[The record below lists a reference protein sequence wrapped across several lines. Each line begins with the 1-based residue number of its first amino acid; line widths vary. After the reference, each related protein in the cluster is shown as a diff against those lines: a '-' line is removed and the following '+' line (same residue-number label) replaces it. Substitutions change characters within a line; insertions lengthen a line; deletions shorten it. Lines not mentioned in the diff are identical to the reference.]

1 MKTSFANKLKE
12 LREEKGL
19 TKTQLG
25 NIFHVSRTTVYHWEQ
40 GDQQP
45 SLETLVD
52 IALFFEVPTDY
63 ILGLVD

>member
-45 SLETLVD
+45 NLETLVD